1 MLLAD
6 LDALVRST
14 LDIARFEHDVAINGL
29 QVARSAPELSRLAF
43 AVDASLESFRRAVG
57 AGADLLFVHHGLFW
71 GARAPLSGTLYE
83 RVRFLIEH
91 DLALYA
97 VHLPLDAHPE
107 LGNNIGLA
115 RRLGLASVEPFGAY
129 RGMRI
134 GFKGKLDPPQ
144 SLERIAALVSPRPLS
159 LLPFGPTEIRSVG
172 IVSGG
177 DPHAVSQAIDEG
189 LDLFV
194 TGDAS
199 HEIYHEALEAR
210 INVLSGGHY
219 ATETWG
225 VTLMSEFLHGATGL
239 ETLVLDVP
247 TGL

>member
-6 LDALVRST
+6 LDALLRTT
-14 LDIARFEHDVAINGL
+14 LDLSRFEHDVALNGL
-29 QVARSAPELSRLAF
+29 QVARSAPGLNRVAF
-43 AVDASLESFRRAVG
+43 AVDASLESFRRAIG
-57 AGADLLFVHHGLFW
+57 AGAEMLFVHHGLFW
-71 GARAPLSGTLYE
+71 GARAPLSGTLYG
-83 RVRFLIEH
+83 RVRFLVEH

-97 VHLPLDAHPE
+97 AHLPLDAHPE

-115 RRLGLASVEPFGAY
+115 RRLGLTAVEPFGAWH
-129 RGMRI
+129 GMRI
-134 GFKGKLDPPQ
+134 GFKGRLDQPQ
-144 SLERIAALVSPRPLS
+144 SLERIAALVGPRPLS
-159 LLPFGPTEIRSVG
+159 VLPFGPAEIRSVG

-177 DPHAVSQAIDEG
+177 DPHAVSEAIDER

-225 VTLMSEFLHGATGL
+225 VTLMSEFLHRTTGL
-239 ETLVLDVP
+239 DTVVLDIP

>member
-1 MLLAD
+1 MLLSD
-6 LDALVRST
+6 FDRFVRTT
-14 LDIARFEHDVAINGL
+14 LDVAGFAHDAAINGL
-29 QVARSAPELSRLAF
+29 QVARSAPELRTVAF
-43 AVDASLESFRRAVG
+43 AVDASLESFRRACE
-57 AGADLLFVHHGLFW
+57 AGAELLFVHHGLLW
-71 GARAPLSGTLYE
+71 GAQAPLRGTLYE
-83 RVRFLIEH
+83 RVRFLVER

-107 LGNNIGLA
+107 VGNNIGLA
-115 RRLGLASVEPFGAY
+115 RRLGLAAVEPFGLY
-129 RGMRI
+129 HGMRI
-134 GFKGKLDPPQ
+134 GFKGRLEQPQ
-144 SLERIAALVSPRPLS
+144 PLERLAALISPRPLS
-159 LLPFGPTEIRSVG
+159 LLPFGPAEVRSVG

-199 HEIYHEALEAR
+199 HEIYHEALEAG
-210 INVLSGGHY
+210 INVVCGGHY

-225 VTLMSEFLHGATGL
+225 VVQMSELVHRTTDL
-239 ETLVLDVP
+239 QTVVLDIP

>member
-6 LDALVRST
+6 FDALVRTT
-14 LDIARFEHDVAINGL
+14 LDFNSFEHDVAINGL
-29 QVARSAPELSRLAF
+29 QVARGGPEISRAVF
-43 AVDASLESFRRAVG
+43 AVDASIESFRRAVA
-57 AGADLLFVHHGLFW
+57 AGGQLLFVHHGLFW
-71 GARAPLSGTLYE
+71 GIQLPLRGTLYD
-83 RVRFLIEH
+83 RVRFLVQN

-97 VHLPLDAHPE
+97 VHLPLDAHPD
-107 LGNNIGLA
+107 LGNNIGIV
-115 RRLGLASVEPFGAY
+115 RRLGLTSIEPFGVY
-129 RGMRI
+129 HGMRI
-134 GFKGKLDPPQ
+134 GFKGRLAEPQ
-144 SLERIAALVSPRPLS
+144 SLERLAALISPRPLS
-159 LLPFGPTEIRSVG
+159 LLPFGRPDIRSVG

-199 HEIYHEALEAR
+199 HEVYHEALEAG
-210 INVLSGGHY
+210 INVLFAGHY

-225 VTLMSEFLHGATGL
+225 VTLMSEFVRQKTGL
-239 ETLVLDVP
+239 ETVLLDIP

>member
-1 MLLAD
+1 MLVAD
-6 LDALVRST
+6 LDALVTRT
-14 LDIARFEHDVAINGL
+14 LDFAAFEHDVALNGL
-29 QVARSAPELSRLAF
+29 QVARSAPELSRVAF

-57 AGADLLFVHHGLFW
+57 AGAELLFVHHGLFW
-71 GARAPLSGTLYE
+71 GPQAPLRGTLYE
-83 RVRFLIEH
+83 RVRFLVEH

-97 VHLPLDAHPE
+97 AHLPLDAHPQ

-115 RRLGLASVEPFGAY
+115 RRLGLTGIEPFGAY
-129 RGMRI
+129 HGTRI
-134 GFKGKLDPPQ
+134 GFKGRLDPPQ
-144 SLERIAALVSPRPLS
+144 PLERVAALVAPRPLS
-159 LLPFGPTEIRSVG
+159 LLSFGPAEIRSVG

-225 VTLMSEFLHGATGL
+225 VTLMSEFLRTATGL
-239 ETLVLDVP
+239 DTVVLDIP

>member
-6 LDALVRST
+6 FDRLVRTT
-14 LDIARFEHDVAINGL
+14 LDFASFGHDAAVNGL
-29 QVARSAPELSRLAF
+29 QVARSAPELSTVAF
-43 AVDASLESFRRAVG
+43 AVDASMESFRRACD

-71 GARAPLSGTLYE
+71 GAPAPLRGTLYE
-83 RVRFLIEH
+83 RVHFLVEH

-115 RRLGLASVEPFGAY
+115 RRLGLAAVEPFGLY
-129 RGMRI
+129 HGMRI
-134 GFKGKLDPPQ
+134 GFKGR
-144 SLERIAALVSPRPLS
+144 LERPQPLERLAALVSPRPLS
-159 LLPFGPTEIRSVG
+159 LLPFGPAEVRSVG

-199 HEIYHEALEAR
+199 HEIYHEALEAG
-210 INVLSGGHY
+210 INVLCGGHY

-225 VTLMSEFLHGATGL
+225 VTLMSDHLRRTTDL
-239 ETLVLDVP
+239 QTLVVDVP

>member
-6 LDALVRST
+6 LDALVRAT
-14 LDIARFEHDVAINGL
+14 LDFARFEHDVAINGL
-29 QVARSAPELSRLAF
+29 QVARSQAEVSKAAF
-43 AVDASLESFRRAVG
+43 AVDASLESFRRAAG
-57 AGADLLFVHHGLFW
+57 AGAQLLFVHHGLFW
-71 GARAPLSGTLYE
+71 GSRAPLTRTLYQ

-97 VHLPLDAHPE
+97 AHLPLDAHPE

-115 RRLGLASVEPFGAY
+115 RRLGLAGIEPFGDY
-129 RGMRI
+129 HGTKI
-134 GFKGKLDPPQ
+134 GFKGRLDPPRP
-144 SLERIAALVSPRPLS
+144 LERLAALVSPRPLS
-159 LLPFGPTEIRSVG
+159 LLAFGPAEIRSVG

-177 DPHAVSQAIDEG
+177 DPHAVSQAVAEG

-199 HEIYHEALEAR
+199 HEIYHEALEAG

-225 VTLMSEFLHGATGL
+225 ITLMSEYLRGTAGL
-239 ETLVLDVP
+239 ETVVLDIP